1 MPWSLSSRFPQISFQ
16 PKPAKYSEN
25 SLGVPQLWRSLWY
38 LWGRVVKHRPLGEV
52 YHDIQMPWP
61 QDCSRSCSMNLTSFS
76 PDTSVAGL
84 QAANTFASSQADCR
98 RAEVTEAGRQWCSVC
113 HQNYLDWSV
122 CLSCCK
128 LVVAI
133 LHYHYG
139 RPWSIFY
146 HCTRSWHTFFS
157 SSLFSFFQIESR
169 HIPNEHGWIYP
180 AKCMSD
186 FDQHH
191 IPRLGRVVAESMSDG
206 KAGHASFRP
215 FPQNA
220 QNGRSQ
226 FLSVTWTSTHYQMS
240 CVHQWSSINDVELI
254 GDLCHCVC

>member
-1 MPWSLSSRFPQISFQ
+1 
-16 PKPAKYSEN
+16 
-25 SLGVPQLWRSLWY
+25 
-38 LWGRVVKHRPLGEV
+38 
-52 YHDIQMPWP
+52 MPWP

-169 HIPNEHGWIYP
+169 HIPNEHGWRYP
-180 AKCMSD
+180 AKCMTV

-206 KAGHASFRP
+206 KAGHASFRS